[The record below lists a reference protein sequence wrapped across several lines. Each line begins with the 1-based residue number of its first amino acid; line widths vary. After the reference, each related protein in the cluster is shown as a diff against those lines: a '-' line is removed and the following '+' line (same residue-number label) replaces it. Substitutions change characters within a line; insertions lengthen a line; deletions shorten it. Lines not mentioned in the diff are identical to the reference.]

1 MIMKSM
7 TFVVT
12 YTQQKSAVNDAPEG
26 RKILAD
32 DVHNILQLLWR
43 ANITSESFDMNVGIR
58 ILWQEVLNFWT
69 RPTAA
74 T

>member
-1 MIMKSM
+1 MKSM

-12 YTQQKSAVNDAPEG
+12 YTQQKSAVNNAPDG
-26 RKILAD
+26 RKIFAD
-32 DVHNILQLLWR
+32 DVHDILQLLWR
-43 ANITSESFDMNVGIR
+43 ADITSESFDMNVGMR
-58 ILWQEVLNFWT
+58 ILLQEFLNFLT